1 MILTIPRFTTR
12 SPPNAM
18 PPETL
23 VVGQS
28 GGPTP
33 VINSSLAGVLA
44 GARGQFPRVL
54 GLRHGIEGALIDRTV
69 DLSHTS
75 DSDLAALRRTPAAA
89 LGSCRHK
96 LTPEG
101 YERVL
106 GTFERHNVRWF
117 CYTGGND
124 SMDTCARL
132 EQLAQERGYP
142 LSVYGVPKTIDNDL
156 VGTDHCPGYG
166 SAARYWAIGAQEATR
181 DLDAMQTYD
190 RVLILE
196 CAGRNA
202 GWLTASTAIL
212 RKDDRDAPHVLLLP
226 EVPFEQSDFLRR
238 VETALSRTG
247 YCVVATAE
255 TIRDGEGKFVA
266 QSVGGVDRFGHAIV
280 TAVGETL
287 AQLIE
292 RELRVKAR
300 ANKPGT
306 LQRSSMAYASSIDA
320 DEASSAGNAAAGRLA
335 AGDSG
340 KMVTFV
346 RRESELY
353 SCDLGAVSLR
363 EVANSERKLPPSFLG
378 DGGADVTEA
387 FRAYVMPLIGP
398 APEPFYRLA

>member
-1 MILTIPRFTTR
+1 
-12 SPPNAM
+12 M

-33 VINSSLAGVLA
+33 VINSSLAGLLT

-54 GLRHGIEGALIDRTV
+54 GLRHGIEGALEDRTV
-69 DLSHTS
+69 DLSDTS
-75 DSDLAALRRTPAAA
+75 DADLAALRRTPAAA

-96 LTPEG
+96 LTPDE

-106 GTFERHNVRWF
+106 QTFEHHNVRWF

-132 EQLAQERGYP
+132 AQLAKDRGY
-142 LSVYGVPKTIDNDL
+142 LLCVYGVPKTIDNDL

-166 SAARYWAIGAQEATR
+166 SAARYWAICAQEATR

-202 GWLTASTAIL
+202 GWLTAATAIL
-212 RKDDRDAPHVLLLP
+212 RKDERDAPHVLLLP
-226 EVPFEQSDFLRR
+226 EVPFEKGDFLRR
-238 VETALSRTG
+238 VEASLSQAG

-255 TIRDGEGKFVA
+255 TIRDTAGKFVA
-266 QSVGGVDRFGHAIV
+266 QSVGGVDRFGHPIV

-287 AQLIE
+287 AQLIG
-292 RELRVKAR
+292 RELGVKAR

-306 LQRSSMAYASSIDA
+306 LQRTSMAYASQVDA
-320 DEASSAGNAAAGRLA
+320 DEAFSAGHEASGRLA

-340 KMVTFV
+340 KMVTLI
-346 RRESELY
+346 RRESGPY
-353 SCDLGAVSLR
+353 SCDLGSVPLA
-363 EVANSERKLPPSFLG
+363 EVANSERRLPPSFLG
-378 DGGADVTEA
+378 DGGADVTES
-387 FRAYVMPLIGP
+387 FRAYAAPLIGP